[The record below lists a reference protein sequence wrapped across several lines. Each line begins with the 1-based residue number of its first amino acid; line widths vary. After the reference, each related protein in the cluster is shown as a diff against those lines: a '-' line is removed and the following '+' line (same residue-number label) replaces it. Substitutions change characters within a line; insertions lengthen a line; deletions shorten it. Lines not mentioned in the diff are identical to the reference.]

1 MIKRCVYFVLLINGK
16 LRSLTMHN
24 ILVTGGAGFIG
35 SNFIHELIAKDDID
49 LIMNLDLLTYAGNL
63 NNLTDLES
71 DARYRFIHG
80 DISDRSLVDRLM
92 VEHRIDTV
100 VHFAAETHVDRS
112 IHQPDIFIRTNVLG
126 TFNLLEAA
134 RQAWEGDFTDKRFHH
149 VSSDEVYGTLEPGEP
164 AFKET
169 TPYNPRSP
177 YSASK
182 AASDHCVRAYFHTYD
197 LPVTISN
204 CSNNFGPFQYP
215 EKLIPVI
222 ILSCL
227 TGTPIPVYGDGKQIR
242 DWIYV
247 KDHCRGILSILENSA
262 KGETYNLGGNNQP
275 TNLNLIHTI
284 CEIMDELRPGSPHA
298 PHRSLIRFVT
308 DRPGHDRRYAMNCS
322 KIQTELGWQP
332 QVNLKE
338 GLIMTVEW
346 YLAHLGWLQKVA
358 RNETYKRWIAQHYTE
373 IQE

>member
-1 MIKRCVYFVLLINGK
+1 MQ
-16 LRSLTMHN
+16 N

-35 SNFIHELIAKDDID
+35 SNFIHTLLRTTQID
-49 LIMNLDLLTYAGNL
+49 QLVNLDLLTYAGNL
-63 NNLTDLES
+63 NNLAALET
-71 DARYRFIHG
+71 DARYLFIHG
-80 DISDRSLVDRLM
+80 DITDRSLVERLM

-112 IHQPDIFIRTNVLG
+112 IHQPDIFIQTNVLG

-134 RQAWEGDFTDKRFHH
+134 RQAWQDDFSGKRLHH

-177 YSASK
+177 YAASK
-182 AASDHCVRAYFHTYD
+182 AASDHCVRAFYHTYD

-215 EKLIPVI
+215 EKLIPVV
-222 ILSCL
+222 ILNCL
-227 TGTPIPVYGDGKQIR
+227 TGSPIPVYGDGRQIR

-247 KDHCRGILSILENSA
+247 KDHCQGILSILKNGTV
-262 KGETYNLGGNNQP
+262 GETYNLGGGNQP
-275 TNLNLIHTI
+275 TNLEIIHSI
-284 CEIMDELRPGSPHA
+284 CKIMDCLRPESPYV
-298 PHRSLIRFVT
+298 PHHKLIRFVT
-308 DRPGHDRRYAMNCS
+308 DRMGHDRRYAMDCS
-322 KIQTELGWQP
+322 KIEVELGWHP
-332 QVNLKE
+332 LVGLEE
-338 GLIMTVEW
+338 GLERTVDW
-346 YLAHLGWLQKVA
+346 YLSHLGWLQKVA

-373 IQE
+373 IHE